1 MGALSI
7 SFADPTAS
15 VGVHGAHREAGAL
28 RTTRAWAHPLATAW
42 RGHRWATASVG
53 GVRCPTPCRSADV
66 DECSVQNGGCEHK
79 CQNTAGSFT
88 CSCNSG
94 YKLNANGLTCDG
106 VSLRVGF
113 RALGRDAPSSLLQ
126 PLSLHG
132 FGICTGACTAA
143 FPSTMSRA
151 CVGSQ
156 LPAILLFCF
165 SNPHPPL
172 RAVSLTNFGGFCRR
186 IPPIHWASGSTA
198 VQRGPGGCL
207 ALCRALLEGEG
218 CDRRNSR
225 AVQSGHRGRE
235 AVGGRLLAVGNAVG
249 AGVGVWERLW
259 DRVKTGVVGG
269 RGVPPL
275 KRFPGFMC

>member
-1 MGALSI
+1 MKSSLI
-7 SFADPTAS
+7 W
-15 VGVHGAHREAGAL
+15 L
-28 RTTRAWAHPLATAW
+28 KKQIAHPLTIAW

-53 GVRCPTPCRSADV
+53 GVRCPMPCHSTDV

-207 ALCRALLEGEG
+207 ALCRAVLEGGVRSEKF
-218 CDRRNSR
+218 
-225 AVQSGHRGRE
+225 QSGCRGDVKRL
-235 AVGGRLLAVGNAVG
+235 GGGYWRL
-249 AGVGVWERLW
+249 EMRLGHAFGIESRPEW
-259 DRVKTGVVGG
+259 WGG
-269 RGVPPL
+269 RGVTPL
-275 KRFPGFMC
+275 EAIPWFHVWGMSCFFVLPLEE